1 MIPILYRLHIASCR
15 GTMTDPEMQPVEDQ
29 AMTTTYQRY
38 HGSCHCQAVR
48 YEATFDLA
56 AGSNRC
62 NCSLCSKARAWFLF
76 VRGENFK
83 LLAGE
88 DLLGTYEW
96 VPAGR
101 NAPGLSYRFC
111 SRCGIR
117 VFATGELAQL
127 GGRFHA
133 IHVPTLDDVDREQL
147 ASAPLNYIDNAHDRP
162 DRAPAD
168 TRLM

>member
-1 MIPILYRLHIASCR
+1 
-15 GTMTDPEMQPVEDQ
+15 MT
-29 AMTTTYQRY
+29 YHRY

-48 YEATFDLA
+48 YEAEFDLD

-76 VRGENFK
+76 VQGDKFK

-88 DLLGTYEW
+88 GFLSRYEW
-96 VPAGR
+96 IPAGR
-101 NAPGLSYRFC
+101 AESGLTYRFC
-111 SRCGIR
+111 SKCGIR

-127 GGRFHA
+127 GGRFYA
-133 IHVPTLDDVDREQL
+133 IHVPTLDDVDHEQL
-147 ASAPLNYIDNAHDRP
+147 VRAPLHFIDNAHDRM
-162 DRAPAD
+162 DQAPAD

>member
-1 MIPILYRLHIASCR
+1 MTYR
-15 GTMTDPEMQPVEDQ
+15 T
-29 AMTTTYQRY
+29 Y

-48 YEATFDLA
+48 YEADFDLA

-62 NCSLCSKARAWFLF
+62 NCSLCSKARAWFAF
-76 VRGENFK
+76 VRDDGFR

-88 DLLGTYEW
+88 EALSTYRWTPPGQAE
-96 VPAGR
+96 
-101 NAPGLSYRFC
+101 PGLTYRFC

-117 VFATGELAQL
+117 LDAIGELAQL

-133 IHVPTLDDVDREQL
+133 IHVPTLDDTDREEL
-147 ASAPLNYIDNAHDRP
+147 VRAPLNFIDNAHDRP

>member
-1 MIPILYRLHIASCR
+1 MSYRR
-15 GTMTDPEMQPVEDQ
+15 
-29 AMTTTYQRY
+29 YQ
-38 HGSCHCQAVR
+38 GSCHCGAVR
-48 YEATFDLA
+48 YEAGFDLA

-76 VRGENFK
+76 VRGDAFT

-88 DLLGTYEW
+88 DLLSDYRW
-96 VPAGR
+96 LPPGR
-101 NAPGLSYRFC
+101 AEPGLTYRFC

-117 VFATGELAQL
+117 LYATGEWDAM
-127 GGRFHA
+127 GGRFYA
-133 IHVPTLDDVDREQL
+133 LHVPTLDDVDPEQL
-147 ASAPLNYIDNAHDRP
+147 ANAPIRFIDNAHDRP